1 MLNTFQVPHKKVVE
15 GQHSKIFFLKAF
27 WLWLAVGQIVFQCS
41 LLKKMNTKLAIIW
54 KLDLSKKRGYP
65 RLARFQQ
72 NVLQTFFFSTPF
84 IFLSFSMQYAH
95 HLSSYCT
102 VFRYSICNRKL
113 CWWKCTEKKKKSMII
128 ALYKEMKATSPKS
141 FKRADLNNL

>member
-72 NVLQTFFFSTPF
+72 NVLQTFFF
-84 IFLSFSMQYAH
+84 LH
-95 HLSSYCT
+95 HLFFFHLACNMHIIFPLTALSLDT
-102 VFRYSICNRKL
+102 VYA
-113 CWWKCTEKKKKSMII
+113 TENFVDENVLKKKIHDHSTVQRNESHFTKVFSKSRS
-128 ALYKEMKATSPKS
+128 KQP
-141 FKRADLNNL
+141 LN